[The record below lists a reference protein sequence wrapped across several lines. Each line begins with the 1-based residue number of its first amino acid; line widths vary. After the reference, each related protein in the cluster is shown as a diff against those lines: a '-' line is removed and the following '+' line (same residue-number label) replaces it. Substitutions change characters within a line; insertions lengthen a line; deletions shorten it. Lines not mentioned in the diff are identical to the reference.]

1 MRRVLLPDLMLSVVL
16 VVRFAS
22 ILMVRLVLRRRR
34 EDCMM
39 MGLEVSSRDAHGDG
53 KPGCAILVQC
63 SISYYR

>member
-1 MRRVLLPDLMLSVVL
+1 M
-16 VVRFAS
+16 VRFAS